1 MFDDTSDGCYTPG
14 PADVHSGDRWP
25 WAVAALGVAV
35 IVAGGL
41 AFSSGAAEHGQVGT
55 PASGSESSASR

>member
-1 MFDDTSDGCYTPG
+1 
-14 PADVHSGDRWP
+14 VHSGDRWP